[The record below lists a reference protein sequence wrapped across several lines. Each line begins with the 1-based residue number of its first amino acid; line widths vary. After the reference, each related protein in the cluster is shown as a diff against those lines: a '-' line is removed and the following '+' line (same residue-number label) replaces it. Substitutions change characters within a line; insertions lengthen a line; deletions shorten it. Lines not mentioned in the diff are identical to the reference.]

1 MGPKNGETLYRST
14 VDDGR
19 AIELPEAVRC
29 PMRVLVVVGEPLAA
43 LAVRDAVE
51 EAGATV
57 IGPAR
62 GEAEAVDL
70 IRGRRPDFAI
80 IDVHLPGAADGIEVA
95 RRLDAGFGV
104 RSVFLFG
111 RSDQVAL
118 ARVASGYSLGVLNK
132 PFSRAGLEAALD
144 LVAHRLR
151 AG

>member
-1 MGPKNGETLYRST
+1 LGPKNHDMSYRPT
-14 VDDGR
+14 VDDDR
-19 AIELPEAVRC
+19 AMGLPESVRC
-29 PMRVLVVVGEPLAA
+29 PMRVLVVVGEPLVA

-51 EAGATV
+51 EAGASV

-70 IRGRRPDFAI
+70 IRERRPDFAI

-111 RSDQVAL
+111 RSDQAAL

-132 PFSRAGLEAALD
+132 PFSRAGIKATLD
-144 LVAHRLR
+144 LVARRLR
-151 AG
+151 GA